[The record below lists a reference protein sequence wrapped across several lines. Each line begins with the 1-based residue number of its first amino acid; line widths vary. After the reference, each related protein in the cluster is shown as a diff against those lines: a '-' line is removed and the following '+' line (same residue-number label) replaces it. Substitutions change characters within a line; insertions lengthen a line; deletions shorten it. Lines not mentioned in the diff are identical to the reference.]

1 MKREWL
7 RGCGRNRLREK
18 GRLNHLPL
26 SLSIS
31 LSLSLS
37 LFFPPSV
44 FLSVSLSLPLSL
56 SLCLCL
62 SLSRQGYGSK
72 TITAPRRRTLDRAPL
87 VSCSAAPHA
96 VGAFFG
102 LWRRARITAA
112 SPLDALAETSSKISA
127 CAIPLEL
134 QVSNLTCRLL

>member
-18 GRLNHLPL
+18 GRSHHSL
-26 SLSIS
+26 SLSFASSSPIS
-31 LSLSLS
+31 LSLSR
-37 LFFPPSV
+37 F
-44 FLSVSLSLPLSL
+44 
-56 SLCLCL
+56 
-62 SLSRQGYGSK
+62 LSRQGYASK

-87 VSCSAAPHA
+87 VSCSAAPHT

-112 SPLDALAETSSKISA
+112 SPLDALSPKPRRKSRRA
-127 CAIPLEL
+127 LFRL
-134 QVSNLTCRLL
+134 NCRYRNRHGDCFKRSTQSEIAFHS